1 MGEETIWRC
10 EHFGTGDVK
19 MAAKPDH
26 RDKLEDEGYVCEVY
40 VEEKWLPFPTDSS

>member
-10 EHFGTGDVK
+10 EHLGTG
-19 MAAKPDH
+19 PDH
-26 RDKLEDEGYVCEVY
+26 RDKLEDEEYVCEVY